1 MASLISNNTR
11 LKVLNAYKQL
21 LRVQRE
27 IFNEDLFA
35 MTEARN
41 TTYKEFSKNKNEN
54 DELKIDEQINQ
65 AIDVTKFLKS
75 NVAQAVLNPDKS
87 RFKVRIT
94 ENHELGDNES
104 IKNSVSTKELKQRMS
119 GVCCGCE

>member
-11 LKVLNAYKQL
+11 FKVLNAYKQL

-54 DELKIDEQINQ
+54 DESKINDVP
-65 AIDVTKFLKS
+65 IDVTKFLKS
-75 NVAQAVLNPDKS
+75 NVAQAVLDPDKS
-87 RFKVRIT
+87 RFS
-94 ENHELGDNES
+94 DNES
-104 IKNSVSTKELKQRMS
+104 IKNSVSTKELKERMS